1 MCIGLPQQVIR
12 ADADGDGRGDFALC
26 GDVAAAPGERVDMRL
41 IGEQPVGTWILN
53 FNGAARR
60 VLDADEAAQI
70 RDALGALDAALRG
83 DVAGIDALFADL
95 VNREPQLPDHLR
107 PAPHHTR

>member
-1 MCIGLPQQVIR
+1 MCIGIPMQVIR

-26 GDVAAAPGERVDMRL
+26 GENAPGERVDMRL
-41 IGEQPVGTWILN
+41 IGTQPVGTWILN

>member
-1 MCIGLPQQVIR
+1 MCIGIPMQVIR
-12 ADADGDGRGDFALC
+12 ADADADGRGDFALC
-26 GDVAAAPGERVDMRL
+26 GEAAPGERVDMRL
-41 IGEQPVGTWILN
+41 IGAQPVGTWILN